1 MSFYF
6 HEVLF
11 ITILTNLLHFLTQTE
26 IYTNSKCFI
35 YFEFNKEQFVWLAF
49 PYHKKQGKQVI
60 KLKNIFCSW
69 VIF

>member
-1 MSFYF
+1 MDVKKEKKGQQCLIFSCNCWHYESRFPYF

-35 YFEFNKEQFVWLAF
+35 YFEFNKEQFV
-49 PYHKKQGKQVI
+49 
-60 KLKNIFCSW
+60 
-69 VIF
+69 